1 MASTEVS
8 TVSDNLTEKVLELIA
23 DTKRVPRE
31 SLGIDTTF
39 EQLEMD
45 SLDALN
51 LVYAIEEHFNISVPD
66 STIRSIKSVRDL
78 TEHLRQILAAS
89 VTAQNSAS

>member
-1 MASTEVS
+1 MVSTEVS
-8 TVSDNLTEKVLELIA
+8 TVSDNLTGTVLDLIA

-31 SLGIDTTF
+31 NLGIDTTF
-39 EQLEMD
+39 EQLEID

-66 STIRSIKSVRDL
+66 NVIRSIKSVRDL
-78 TEHLRQILAAS
+78 TEHLRQILATS
-89 VTAQNSAS
+89 GTTQNPAP

>member
-1 MASTEVS
+1 M
-8 TVSDNLTEKVLELIA
+8 SDNLTETVLDLIA
-23 DTKRVPRE
+23 GTKRVPRE
-31 SLGIDTTF
+31 NLEIDTTF
-39 EQLEMD
+39 EQLEID

-51 LVYAIEEHFNISVPD
+51 LVYAIEDHFNIAVPD

-89 VTAQNSAS
+89 GTAQNSAS